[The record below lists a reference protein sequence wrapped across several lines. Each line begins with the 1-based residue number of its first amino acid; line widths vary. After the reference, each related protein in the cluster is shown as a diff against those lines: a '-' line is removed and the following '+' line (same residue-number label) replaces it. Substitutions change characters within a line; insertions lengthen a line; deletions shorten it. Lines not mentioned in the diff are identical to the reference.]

1 MIIITIHF
9 LLCNNF
15 FQKRQKSKKIKNVSM
30 VVNGCQWGRFFLTT
44 IERVD
49 FVEFVGAT
57 NNELLALKN
66 KELDVKTLYS
76 KIGSAVTDYNRE
88 SVI

>member
-1 MIIITIHF
+1 MNQF
-9 LLCNNF
+9 KFSF
-15 FQKRQKSKKIKNVSM
+15 FFNL
-30 VVNGCQWGRFFLTT
+30 CQWASKRTVP
-44 IERVD
+44 IDRVD

-76 KIGSAVTDYNRE
+76 KIGSDVKDYNRE
-88 SVI
+88 LVI

>member
-1 MIIITIHF
+1 M
-9 LLCNNF
+9 
-15 FQKRQKSKKIKNVSM
+15 
-30 VVNGCQWGRFFLTT
+30 TT

-57 NNELLALKN
+57 NN
-66 KELDVKTLYS
+66 ELDVKTLYS

>member
-1 MIIITIHF
+1 M
-9 LLCNNF
+9 
-15 FQKRQKSKKIKNVSM
+15 
-30 VVNGCQWGRFFLTT
+30 TT

-76 KIGSAVTDYNRE
+76 KIGSDVTDYKRE
-88 SVI
+88 SVM